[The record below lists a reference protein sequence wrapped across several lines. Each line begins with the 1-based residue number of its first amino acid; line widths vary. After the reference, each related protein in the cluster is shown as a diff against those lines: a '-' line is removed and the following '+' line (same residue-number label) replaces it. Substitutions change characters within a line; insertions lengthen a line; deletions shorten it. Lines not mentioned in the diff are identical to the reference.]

1 MPGWAWALIAAAV
14 VYAALV
20 VALAA
25 AGRGEA
31 ARAAARFVPDCAVL
45 FRRLLRDPRL
55 PRRRKAVLVL
65 LLGYLLVPID
75 LVPDFI
81 PVAGYLDDAVI
92 AAFALRYVLRGADA
106 ALLEEHWPGPPET
119 LALLVRL
126 SRRRGSSPGR
136 R

>member
-1 MPGWAWALIAAAV
+1 MPVWAWALVAAAV

-20 VALAA
+20 AALAA

-31 ARAAARFVPDCAVL
+31 ARALVRFVPDCAVL
-45 FRRLLRDPRL
+45 FQRLLHDPRL

-65 LLGYLLVPID
+65 LLGYLLLPID
-75 LVPDFI
+75 LVPDFV

-106 ALLEEHWPGPPET
+106 GLLEEHWPGPPET

-126 SRRRGSSPGR
+126 SRRAGSSPAR

>member
-1 MPGWAWALIAAAV
+1 MPGWAWALLVAAAA
-14 VYAALV
+14 YAAFV
-20 VALAA
+20 AALAV
-25 AGRGEA
+25 AGRGGD
-31 ARAAARFVPDCAVL
+31 ARAIARFVPDCAVL

-65 LLGYLLVPID
+65 LLAYLLTPID
-75 LVPDFI
+75 LVPDVV

-92 AAFALRYVLRGADA
+92 AAFALRHVLRGAPPG
-106 ALLEEHWPGPPET
+106 LLEEHWPGPPET

-126 SRRRGSSPGR
+126 SRRRGSSPAR